1 MNSFSPTE
9 DTIAAI
15 ATAVSP
21 GQGSIAV
28 IRLSGSSAIETGK
41 SIVDIPGIHNWDT
54 HKVLYGHVT
63 EANQKKY
70 IDEVLILIMKGP
82 RSFTGEDIV
91 EIHCHGGIIAVQKIL
106 ERILDRPNVRRAEP
120 GEFSQRA
127 VLHGRLSLTQAESIS
142 ELISARSRKAAELAI
157 NGIQG
162 NIKTTIHSIRHRLL
176 EQLSEI
182 EARIDFEEDL
192 PNLEEEHV
200 KNEIIAIRK
209 DINELIDNAKK
220 GSWVRS
226 GLKVALTGKPNV
238 GKSSLLNRLT
248 KREKAIVTD
257 LPGTT
262 RDLLESEIVLE
273 GIPVTFIDTAGIR
286 ETENIIEKIGIS
298 RTQKALNQSDLIMLI
313 YDTSQGWTK
322 EDESILKQIPRS
334 IPILIVGNKSDLKD
348 KHILA
353 QDKIHILDKE
363 NLVIISSKTGE
374 GEEEL
379 INYLLKLCGSA
390 QIHGLDIAL
399 NERQLDLA
407 NSALKTL
414 ENIDHVFHNKLP
426 WDFWTID
433 LRQAINH
440 LDELTGDDLTESLL
454 DNIFA
459 KFCIGK

>member
-28 IRLSGSSAIETGK
+28 IRISGPSAIEATK
-41 SIVDIPGIHNWDT
+41 NIVHIPGTHDWKT

-63 EANQKKY
+63 EANQTTY
-70 IDEVLILIMKGP
+70 IDEVLILIMKKP
-82 RSFTGEDIV
+82 RSFTGEDVV

-106 ERILDRPNVRRAEP
+106 ERILNNERVRRAEP

-127 VLHGRLSLTQAESIS
+127 VLNGRLSLTQAESIS
-142 ELISARSRKAAELAI
+142 ELVSARSRKAAELAI
-157 NGIQG
+157 NGIEG
-162 NIKTTIHSIRHRLL
+162 NIQTKIQSIRERLI
-176 EQLSEI
+176 EQLTEI

-192 PNLEEEHV
+192 PTLDEKNV
-200 KNEIIAIRK
+200 KNEIAAIKK
-209 DINELIDNAKK
+209 DLNELIENAKR

-226 GLKVALTGKPNV
+226 GLKVALAGKPNV
-238 GKSSLLNRLT
+238 GKSSLLNSLC
-248 KREKAIVTD
+248 KQEKAIVTD

-273 GIPVTFIDTAGIR
+273 GIPVTFIDTAGLR
-286 ETENIIEKIGIS
+286 ETKNTIEKIGIS
-298 RTQKALNQSDLIMLI
+298 RTKKTLIQSDLIILI
-313 YDTSQGWTK
+313 FDLSKGWTF
-322 EDESILKQIPRS
+322 EDESILKQLPVNIPY
-334 IPILIVGNKSDLKD
+334 LIVGNKSDLKNHQSLE
-348 KHILA
+348 KIPKYILET
-353 QDKIHILDKE
+353 E
-363 NLVIISSKTGE
+363 NLVIMSVKTGHGEDDLINFLLKKCGSSKT
-374 GEEEL
+374 
-379 INYLLKLCGSA
+379 
-390 QIHGLDIAL
+390 HGLQIAL

-407 NSALKTL
+407 KSTMESL
-414 ENIDHVFHNKLP
+414 ENIDIVFDENLP

-440 LDELTGDDLTESLL
+440 LGELTGEDLTESLL
-454 DNIFA
+454 DNIFS

>member
-28 IRLSGSSAIETGK
+28 IRISGSSAIEIIKT
-41 SIVDIPGIHNWDT
+41 IVHIPGTHDWST

-63 EANQKKY
+63 EANQTIY

-82 RSFTGEDIV
+82 RSFTGEDVV

-106 ERILDRPNVRRAEP
+106 ERILDSPNTRRAEP

-127 VLHGRLSLTQAESIS
+127 VLNGRLSLTQAESIS
-142 ELISARSRKAAELAI
+142 DLIAARSQKAAEIAM
-157 NGIQG
+157 NGIEG
-162 NIKTTIHSIRHRLL
+162 NIQSTIQSIRHRLL
-176 EQLSEI
+176 EQLTEI

-192 PNLEEEHV
+192 PPLEEKNV

-209 DINELIDNAKK
+209 DINELIDNTKRV
-220 GSWVRS
+220 SWVRS
-226 GLKVALTGKPNV
+226 GLKVTLIGKPNV
-238 GKSSLLNRLT
+238 GKSSLMNRLSQ
-248 KREKAIVTD
+248 KEKAIVTD

-273 GIPVTFIDTAGIR
+273 GVPVTFIDTAGIR
-286 ETENIIEKIGIS
+286 ETKNIIEQIGIS
-298 RTQKALNQSDLIMLI
+298 RTQKALNQTDLIILI
-313 YDTSQGWTK
+313 FDYSNGWTH
-322 EDESILKQIPRS
+322 EDESILKQMPKS
-334 IPILIVGNKSDLKD
+334 IPLLIVGNKSDLIDNNSLAKD
-348 KHILA
+348 T
-353 QDKIHILDKE
+353 KIVLGKE
-363 NLVIISSKTGE
+363 NLVIISAKTGQ
-374 GEEEL
+374 GEAGL
-379 INYLLKLCGSA
+379 IDYLLKLCGSS
-390 QIHGLDIAL
+390 QTHGLDIAL

-407 NSALKTL
+407 KSAFDSL
-414 ENIDHVFHNKLP
+414 ENIDSVFDEKLP

-433 LRQAINH
+433 LRQAINY
-440 LDELTGDDLTESLL
+440 LGELAGDDLTESLL
-454 DNIFA
+454 DNIFS

>member
-28 IRLSGSSAIETGK
+28 IRISGSSAIEIIKT
-41 SIVDIPGIHNWDT
+41 IVHIPGTHDWST

-63 EANQKKY
+63 EANQTIY

-82 RSFTGEDIV
+82 RSFTGEDVV

-106 ERILDRPNVRRAEP
+106 ERILDFPSVRRAEP

-127 VLHGRLSLTQAESIS
+127 VLNGRISLTQAESIS
-142 ELISARSRKAAELAI
+142 EMVSARSRKAAELAI
-157 NGIQG
+157 SGMEG
-162 NIKTTIHSIRHRLL
+162 NIQNTIQTIRRRLI

-182 EARIDFEEDL
+182 EARVDFEEDL
-192 PNLEEEHV
+192 PILDEKQV
-200 KNEIIAIRK
+200 KNEIIS
-209 DINELIDNAKK
+209 INDDLRELINNAKR
-220 GSWVRS
+220 GSWIRA

-238 GKSSLLNRLT
+238 GKSSLLNRLS
-248 KREKAIVTD
+248 KQERAIVTD

-273 GIPVTFIDTAGIR
+273 GIPVTLIDTAGLR

-298 RTQKALNQSDLIMLI
+298 KTRKTLIKADLIILI
-313 YDTSQGWTK
+313 FDYSSGWSE
-322 EDESILKQIPRS
+322 EDESILKQLPINIPV
-334 IPILIVGNKSDLKD
+334 LIVGNKSDLKS
-348 KHILA
+348 H
-353 QDKIHILDKE
+353 QSFEKIPKYLLEKE
-363 NLVIISSKTGE
+363 NLVILSAKTGS
-374 GEEEL
+374 GEKDL
-379 INYLLKLCGSA
+379 INYLLKTCGSS
-390 QIHGLDIAL
+390 ITHGLDIAL

-407 NSALKTL
+407 KSSMESLQNINKVFD
-414 ENIDHVFHNKLP
+414 ENLP

-433 LRQAINH
+433 LRQAINY
-440 LDELTGDDLTESLL
+440 LGELTGEDLTENLL
-454 DNIFA
+454 DNIFS

>member
-28 IRLSGSSAIETGK
+28 IRISGSSAIEITK
-41 SIVDIPGIHNWDT
+41 TIAHIPGTHDWST
-54 HKVLYGHVT
+54 HKVLYGHIT
-63 EANQKKY
+63 EANQTIY

-82 RSFTGEDIV
+82 RSFTGEDVV

-106 ERILDRPNVRRAEP
+106 ERILDIPSVRRAEP

-127 VLHGRLSLTQAESIS
+127 VLNGRISLTQAESIS
-142 ELISARSRKAAELAI
+142 DLVAARSRKAAELAI
-157 NGIQG
+157 NGIEG
-162 NIKTTIHSIRHRLL
+162 NIQTTILSIRKRLI
-176 EQLSEI
+176 EQLTEI

-192 PNLEEEHV
+192 PILDETQV
-200 KNEIIAIRK
+200 KNKIIAIQK
-209 DINELIDNAKK
+209 DLNELIDNAKR

-238 GKSSLLNRLT
+238 GKSSLLNRLS
-248 KREKAIVTD
+248 KQEKAIVTD

-273 GIPVTFIDTAGIR
+273 GIPVTFIDTAGLR
-286 ETENIIEKIGIS
+286 ETTNIIEKIGIS
-298 RTQKALNQSDLIMLI
+298 RTKKTLFQVDLIILI
-313 YDTSQGWTK
+313 FDYSNGWNS
-322 EDESILKQIPRS
+322 EDESILKQLPINIPL
-334 IPILIVGNKSDLKD
+334 LIVGNKSDLKNHQSFE
-348 KHILA
+348 KVPKYILE
-353 QDKIHILDKE
+353 KE
-363 NLVIISSKTGE
+363 NLVIISAKTGN
-374 GEEEL
+374 GEDDL
-379 INYLLKLCGSA
+379 INYLLKICGSS
-390 QIHGLDIAL
+390 QTHGLDIAL

-407 NSALKTL
+407 KSTLKSL
-414 ENIDHVFHNKLP
+414 ENINKVFDEKLP

-433 LRQAINH
+433 LRQAINY
-440 LDELTGDDLTESLL
+440 LGELTGEDLTESLL
-454 DNIFA
+454 DNIFS

>member
-28 IRLSGSSAIETGK
+28 IRISGSLAIESTK
-41 SIVDIPGIHNWDT
+41 TIVQIPGTHDWST

-63 EANQKKY
+63 EANQKIY

-82 RSFTGEDIV
+82 RSFTGEDVV

-106 ERILDRPNVRRAEP
+106 ERVLDNPSVRRATP

-127 VLHGRLSLTQAESIS
+127 VLNGRISLTQAESIS
-142 ELISARSRKAAELAI
+142 ELISARSRKAGELAI
-157 NGIQG
+157 NGIEG
-162 NIKTTIHSIRHRLL
+162 NIQTKIQSIRKQLI
-176 EQLSEI
+176 EQLTEI

-192 PNLEEEHV
+192 PNLDEKLV
-200 KNEIIAIRK
+200 KDEIMAIK
-209 DINELIDNAKK
+209 KELNELIDNAKK

-238 GKSSLLNRLT
+238 GKSSLMNRLS
-248 KREKAIVTD
+248 KQEKAIVTD

-262 RDLLESEIVLE
+262 RDVLESEIILE
-273 GIPVTFIDTAGIR
+273 GIPVTFFDTAGLR
-286 ETENIIEKIGIS
+286 ETKNKIEKIGIA
-298 RTQKALNQSDLIMLI
+298 RTKETLIQADLIILLFD
-313 YDTSQGWTK
+313 YSKGWTI
-322 EDESILKQIPRS
+322 EDESILKQLSTNIPL
-334 IPILIVGNKSDLKD
+334 LIVGNKSDLKN
-348 KHILA
+348 KHSFKEVPKHLL
-353 QDKIHILDKE
+353 KKE
-363 NLVIISSKTGE
+363 NLVIISAKTGN
-374 GEEEL
+374 GEDDL
-379 INYLLKLCGSA
+379 IDYLLKMCGCS
-390 QIHGLDIAL
+390 QTHGIDIAL

-407 NSALKTL
+407 KSTMESL
-414 ENIDHVFHNKLP
+414 ENMDKVFDENLP

-440 LDELTGDDLTESLL
+440 LGELTGDDLTESLL
-454 DNIFA
+454 DNIFS

>member
-28 IRLSGSSAIETGK
+28 IRISGSLAIEITK
-41 SIVDIPGIHNWDT
+41 TIVHIPGKHDWSS

-63 EANQKKY
+63 EANQKIY

-82 RSFTGEDIV
+82 RSFTGEDVV

-106 ERILDRPNVRRAEP
+106 ERILNIPRVRRAEP

-127 VLHGRLSLTQAESIS
+127 VLNGRLSLTQAESIS
-142 ELISARSRKAAELAI
+142 ELVSARSRKAAELAI
-157 NGIQG
+157 NGIEG
-162 NIKTTIHSIRHRLL
+162 NIQTTIQSIRKRLI
-176 EQLSEI
+176 EQLTEI

-192 PNLEEEHV
+192 PTLNETHV
-200 KNEIIAIRK
+200 KNEIVAIQK
-209 DINELIDNAKK
+209 DLNELIDNAKR

-226 GLKVALTGKPNV
+226 GLTVALTGKPNV
-238 GKSSLLNRLT
+238 GKSSLLNRLC
-248 KREKAIVTD
+248 KQEKAIVTD

-273 GIPVTFIDTAGIR
+273 GIPVTFIDTAGLR

-298 RTQKALNQSDLIMLI
+298 RTKKTLIQADLIILI
-313 YDTSQGWTK
+313 FDYSKGWTSQ
-322 EDESILKQIPRS
+322 DESILKQLPINIPF
-334 IPILIVGNKSDLKD
+334 LIVGNKSDLKNKQYLERIP
-348 KHILA
+348 KHVLE
-353 QDKIHILDKE
+353 KE
-363 NLVIISSKTGE
+363 NLVIMSAKTGI
-374 GEEEL
+374 GEDNL
-379 INYLLKLCGSA
+379 IKYLLKTCGASQA
-390 QIHGLDIAL
+390 HGLLVAL
-399 NERQLDLA
+399 NDRQLDLA
-407 NSALKTL
+407 KSTMESL
-414 ENIDHVFHNKLP
+414 ENINKVFDEKLP

-433 LRQAINH
+433 LRQSINY
-440 LDELTGDDLTESLL
+440 LGELTGEDLTESLL
-454 DNIFA
+454 DNIFS

>member
-15 ATAVSP
+15 ATAVAP

-28 IRLSGSSAIETGK
+28 IRISGSSAIEITK
-41 SIVDIPGIHNWDT
+41 TIVYIPGKHDWST

-63 EANQKKY
+63 EANQKIY

-82 RSFTGEDIV
+82 RSFTGEDVV

-106 ERILDRPNVRRAEP
+106 ERILDIPSVRRAEP

-127 VLHGRLSLTQAESIS
+127 VLNGRISLTQAESIS
-142 ELISARSRKAAELAI
+142 ELVSARSRKAAELAI
-157 NGIQG
+157 NGIEG
-162 NIKTTIHSIRHRLL
+162 NIQTTIQSIRKRLI
-176 EQLSEI
+176 EQLTEI

-192 PNLEEEHV
+192 PILDETQV
-200 KNEIIAIRK
+200 KNKIIAIQK
-209 DINELIDNAKK
+209 DLNELIDNAKR

-238 GKSSLLNRLT
+238 GKSSLLNRLS
-248 KREKAIVTD
+248 KQEKAIVTD

-273 GIPVTFIDTAGIR
+273 GIPVTFIDTAGLR
-286 ETENIIEKIGIS
+286 ETTNIIEKIGIS
-298 RTQKALNQSDLIMLI
+298 RTKKTLFQADLIILI
-313 YDTSQGWTK
+313 FDYSNGWNS
-322 EDESILKQIPRS
+322 EDESILKQLPKNIPL
-334 IPILIVGNKSDLKD
+334 LIVGNKSDLKNNQSFE
-348 KHILA
+348 KVPKYILE
-353 QDKIHILDKE
+353 KE
-363 NLVIISSKTGE
+363 NLVIISAKTGN
-374 GEEEL
+374 GEDDL
-379 INYLLKLCGSA
+379 INNLLKKCGYS
-390 QIHGLDIAL
+390 QTHGLDIAL

-407 NSALKTL
+407 KSTMESL
-414 ENIDHVFHNKLP
+414 ENINKVFNEKLP

-433 LRQAINH
+433 LRQAINY
-440 LDELTGDDLTESLL
+440 LGELTGEDLTESLL
-454 DNIFA
+454 DNIFS

>member
-28 IRLSGSSAIETGK
+28 IRISGSSAIEITK
-41 SIVDIPGIHNWDT
+41 TIAHIPGTHDWST
-54 HKVLYGHVT
+54 HKVLYGHIT
-63 EANQKKY
+63 EANQTIY

-82 RSFTGEDIV
+82 RSFTGEDVV

-106 ERILDRPNVRRAEP
+106 ERILDNPSVRRAEP

-127 VLHGRLSLTQAESIS
+127 VLNGRLSLTQAESIS
-142 ELISARSRKAAELAI
+142 ELVSARSRKAAELAI
-157 NGIQG
+157 NGIEGDIQ
-162 NIKTTIHSIRHRLL
+162 TTIQSIKKRLI
-176 EQLSEI
+176 EQLTEI

-192 PNLEEEHV
+192 PVLNEKHV
-200 KNEIIAIRK
+200 KNEIVAIQK
-209 DINELIDNAKK
+209 DLIELIDNATR

-238 GKSSLLNRLT
+238 GKSSLLNRLC
-248 KREKAIVTD
+248 KQEKAIVTD

-286 ETENIIEKIGIS
+286 ETKNIIEEIGIA
-298 RTQKALNQSDLIMLI
+298 RTKTTLIQADLIILI
-313 YDTSQGWTK
+313 FDYSKGWTS
-322 EDESILKQIPRS
+322 EDESILKQLPVNIPF
-334 IPILIVGNKSDLKD
+334 LIVGNKSDLKNNQSCA
-348 KHILA
+348 KVPKYILE
-353 QDKIHILDKE
+353 KE
-363 NLVIISSKTGE
+363 NLLIMSAKTGN
-374 GEEEL
+374 GEDNL
-379 INYLLKLCGSA
+379 INYLLKICGSS
-390 QIHGLDIAL
+390 QTHGLHIAL

-407 NSALKTL
+407 KSSLESLKNINKVFD
-414 ENIDHVFHNKLP
+414 ENLP

-433 LRQAINH
+433 LRQAINY
-440 LDELTGDDLTESLL
+440 LGELTGEDLTESLL
-454 DNIFA
+454 DNIFS

>member
-28 IRLSGSSAIETGK
+28 IRISGSSAIETTK
-41 SIVDIPGIHNWDT
+41 TIVHIPGT
-54 HKVLYGHVT
+54 HDWKTHTVLYGHVT
-63 EANQKKY
+63 ETNQTIF

-82 RSFTGEDIV
+82 RSFTGEDVV
-91 EIHCHGGIIAVQKIL
+91 EIQCHGGIISVQKIL
-106 ERILDRPNVRRAEP
+106 ERILDIPSVRRAEP

-127 VLHGRLSLTQAESIS
+127 VLNGRLSLTQAESIS
-142 ELISARSRKAAELAI
+142 ELVSARSRKAAELAI
-157 NGIQG
+157 NGIEG
-162 NIKTTIHSIRHRLL
+162 NIQTTIQSIRKRLI
-176 EQLSEI
+176 EQLTEI

-192 PNLEEEHV
+192 PSLDEKQAKH
-200 KNEIIAIRK
+200 EIISIK
-209 DINELIDNAKK
+209 KELNELIENAKR

-226 GLKVALTGKPNV
+226 GLKVALAGRPNV
-238 GKSSLLNRLT
+238 GKSSLMNRLS
-248 KREKAIVTD
+248 KQEKAIVTD

-286 ETENIIEKIGIS
+286 ETKNIIEKIGIS
-298 RTQKALNQSDLIMLI
+298 RTKQTLIQADLIILI
-313 YDTSQGWTK
+313 FDYSKGWTS
-322 EDESILKQIPRS
+322 EDASILKQLPTNIPH
-334 IPILIVGNKSDLKD
+334 LIVGNKSDLKSNNHHE
-348 KHILA
+348 KNPKYISE
-353 QDKIHILDKE
+353 KE
-363 NLVIISSKTGE
+363 QQIIISVKTGQGE
-374 GEEEL
+374 GDL
-379 INYLLKLCGSA
+379 IDYLLKKCGSS
-390 QIHGLDIAL
+390 QTHGLDIAL

-407 NSALKTL
+407 KSTL
-414 ENIDHVFHNKLP
+414 ESLENMDKVFNEKLP

-440 LDELTGDDLTESLL
+440 LGELTGDDLTENLL
-454 DNIFA
+454 DNIFS

>member
-28 IRLSGSSAIETGK
+28 IRISGSSAIEITK
-41 SIVDIPGIHNWDT
+41 TIVHIPGTQDWST

-63 EANQKKY
+63 EANQRTY

-82 RSFTGEDIV
+82 RSFTGEDVV

-106 ERILDRPNVRRAEP
+106 ERILDIPSVRRAEA

-127 VLHGRLSLTQAESIS
+127 VLNGRLSLTQAESIS
-142 ELISARSRKAAELAI
+142 ELVSARSRKAAELAV
-157 NGIQG
+157 NGIEG
-162 NIKTTIHSIRHRLL
+162 NIQTTIQSIRKRLV
-176 EQLSEI
+176 EQLTEI

-192 PNLEEEHV
+192 PILNEKHV
-200 KNEIIAIRK
+200 KNEIVAIKK
-209 DINELIDNAKK
+209 DLTELIDNAKR

-238 GKSSLLNRLT
+238 GKSSLLNRLC
-248 KREKAIVTD
+248 KQEKAIVTD

-273 GIPVTFIDTAGIR
+273 GIPVTFIDTAGLR
-286 ETENIIEKIGIS
+286 ETKNIIEKIGIS
-298 RTQKALNQSDLIMLI
+298 RTKKTLIQADLIILI
-313 YDTSQGWTK
+313 FDYSKGWTI
-322 EDESILKQIPRS
+322 EDESILKQLPINIPF
-334 IPILIVGNKSDLKD
+334 LIVGNKSDLKNNQSFEKVPND
-348 KHILA
+348 IL
-353 QDKIHILDKE
+353 KKE
-363 NLVIISSKTGE
+363 NLLILSAKTGN
-374 GEEEL
+374 GEEGL
-379 INYLLKLCGSA
+379 INYLLQICGSS
-390 QIHGLDIAL
+390 QTHGLHIAL

-407 NSALKTL
+407 KSTMESL
-414 ENIDHVFHNKLP
+414 ENINKVFDEKLP

-433 LRQAINH
+433 LRQAINY
-440 LDELTGDDLTESLL
+440 LGELTGEDLTENLL
-454 DNIFA
+454 DNIFS

>member
-28 IRLSGSSAIETGK
+28 IRISGSAAIDISK
-41 SIVDIPGIHNWDT
+41 KIVHIPGIHQWNT

-82 RSFTGEDIV
+82 RSFTGEDVV
-91 EIHCHGGIIAVQKIL
+91 EIHCHGGIISVQKIL
-106 ERILDRPNVRRAEP
+106 ERVLENSNIRRAEP

-127 VLHGRLSLTQAESIS
+127 VLNGRLSLTQAESIS
-142 ELISARSRKAAELAI
+142 ELISARSRKAAELAM
-157 NGIQG
+157 NGIEGTIQ
-162 NIKTTIHSIRHRLL
+162 TTIQSIRQRLL
-176 EQLSEI
+176 DQLTEI

-192 PNLEEEHV
+192 PNLEEENV

-209 DINELIDNAKK
+209 DINELIDNAKR
-220 GSWVRS
+220 GLWVRS
-226 GLKVALTGKPNV
+226 GLKVALTGQPNV
-238 GKSSLLNRLT
+238 GKSSLMNQLS
-248 KREKAIVTD
+248 KKEKAIVTD

-286 ETENIIEKIGIS
+286 ETKNIIEQIGIS
-298 RTQKALNQSDLIMLI
+298 KTQQALKQTDIIVLIFD
-313 YDTSQGWTK
+313 YSKGWTN
-322 EDESILKQIPRS
+322 EDESIRKQMPTNIPL
-334 IPILIVGNKSDLKD
+334 LIVGNKSDLSDNHSLKKD
-348 KHILA
+348 NKN
-353 QDKIHILDKE
+353 ILDRE
-363 NLVIISSKTGE
+363 SIIIISAKTGQ
-374 GEEEL
+374 GEEDL
-379 INYLLKLCGSA
+379 IHSLLKLCGSSKTY
-390 QIHGLDIAL
+390 GLDIAL

-407 NSALKTL
+407 KSAMNSLQ
-414 ENIDHVFHNKLP
+414 NIDQVFEAKLP

-433 LRQAINH
+433 LRQSINH
-440 LDELTGDDLTESLL
+440 LSELTGDDLTESLL
-454 DNIFA
+454 DNIFS